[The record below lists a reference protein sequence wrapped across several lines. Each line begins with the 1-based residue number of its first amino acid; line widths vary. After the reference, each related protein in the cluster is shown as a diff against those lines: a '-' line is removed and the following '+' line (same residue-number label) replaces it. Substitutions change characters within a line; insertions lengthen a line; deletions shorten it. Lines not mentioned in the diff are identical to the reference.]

1 MLRTLTMHISVTKI
15 TITIAVGDEIVVIE
29 IPLRRLAATLPV

>member
-1 MLRTLTMHISVTKI
+1 MITVRVSVTKI

-29 IPLRRLAATLPV
+29 IPLPPASYYPPGVRR